1 MLINTFHH
9 VSILLLTKQP
19 LVADAMPSSMECID
33 KPSARV
39 VYLFDTMANHQK
51 RNITKHP
58 DGCWTTDRKSLEVLV
73 NGKVISFKA
82 FIYMNEKQVTLPE
95 RTIIKN
101 TCKNFKCVNPDHFRI
116 ISPEMYSIDADSGC
130 WINPRASYAIRQ
142 NKKTINIIR
151 FLYEK
156 HIGKLESDRLLTK
169 VCNTTNC
176 VNPYHHERKFK
187 EPEYF
192 IDENGCWVCT
202 NKTVNHKYGYPSIY
216 INGTGKTIMLS
227 KYNYIKKYGNL
238 PDGMEMRH
246 KCDNKMCINPDH
258 MEPGTHKQNMED
270 MALMGKAKRGTKNF
284 FNKLTIEQAKTIKFG
299 RGVSLEKLAI
309 EFNIAP
315 STAWSIRNGKMWKW
329 LEIDSI
335 SE

>member
-9 VSILLLTKQP
+9 VSILLLVKQP
-19 LVADAMPSSMECID
+19 LVADAIPSPMECID
-33 KPSARV
+33 KPFARV

-58 DGCWTTDRKSLEVLV
+58 DGCWTTDRNNLEILV

-95 RTIIKN
+95 KVRIKN
-101 TCKNFKCVNPDHFRI
+101 TCNNFKCVNPDHFRI

-130 WINPRASYAIRQ
+130 WINPRTSYAIQQ

-156 HIGKLESDRLLTK
+156 HIGKLESDRRLKK

-176 VNPYHHERKFK
+176 VNPHHYERIFM

-192 IDENGCWVCT
+192 INENGCWVCT

-216 INGTGKTIMLS
+216 INGTGKNIMLS
-227 KYNYIKKYGNL
+227 KYNYIKKYGDL

-270 MALMGKAKRGTKNF
+270 MGVRNKTNKGTKNPF
-284 FNKLTIEQAKTIKFG
+284 SKLTIEQAKMAKFNKAVNAKKMAIDFNVSHSTI
-299 RGVSLEKLAI
+299 LA
-309 EFNIAP
+309 
-315 STAWSIRNGKMWKW
+315 IRNGKKWKW
-329 LEIDSI
+329 LQMDSI